1 MWCLDFYLGRTNEI
15 QHDCT
20 RLQHQ
25 EEGLAESIERE
36 ISKIL
41 KRNRSG
47 NVQFCYTH
55 FHDYRIDLS
64 IPKSI
69 LSLFQNCNFAGMTTP
84 NSDNQAGKEQAP
96 SAYLVLRDGTAWSES
111 YQLTPGQVTT
121 IGRSTTN
128 RIVIDDD
135 LCSRTHCEIFV
146 SDGEW
151 MIRDDNSRNG
161 TFLDGV
167 QINADHTIQPEQ
179 LIEIGNTD
187 LAMLYDLT
195 EEVSVF
201 AQLGDLERDTDPA
214 IHLVFEDENEGQP
227 EIISRRRESRFRQ
240 ADHDSTADSQ
250 NAGRQV
256 ARLYRLAMEMAA
268 QKNTQHLSEVVL
280 NGLLTVTSADIGAVL
295 LIPPELSNPIPGD
308 LRVIA
313 FKSAAEMPYQKV
325 SLYLSETT
333 FETQEA
339 ILARDVA
346 DDSKLATRDSL
357 GRIHAN
363 SVICAPIRLGERI
376 FGLIHLYSTN
386 PDNTLDDDQLEYTLA
401 VADQTATA
409 LVSLNEKQSLAAGL
423 EDARAE
429 FETLKEQISQKG
441 QIVGDSQAVQQLRE
455 QIERIAPTDA
465 TVLIRGESGVGKELV
480 ARGIHEHSNR
490 EEHPFVTM
498 NCAALSETLLES
510 ELFGHE
516 RGSFTGAIGRKIG
529 KFEQADGGTIFLDE
543 VGEMGPAIQAKFLR
557 VLEGHP
563 FERVGGSERIDVNVR
578 VVAATNRD
586 LETAVNENT
595 FRKDLYYRLHVVQIE
610 VPPLR
615 SRMEDIPLLSNY
627 FLARIASPSGQEMK
641 TLSDDAV
648 RTLMKYQWPG
658 NIRELQNTVERTVI
672 LSRNQLIQAD
682 DIQLSALD
690 APKEV
695 LPVTQVEPTNPEASL
710 EEIEQQHILS
720 VLEETG
726 WNKSKSAQILGIE
739 RSTLDRKLKKYNVT
753 RPSK

>member
-1 MWCLDFYLGRTNEI
+1 M
-15 QHDCT
+15 
-20 RLQHQ
+20 
-25 EEGLAESIERE
+25 
-36 ISKIL
+36 
-41 KRNRSG
+41 
-47 NVQFCYTH
+47 
-55 FHDYRIDLS
+55 
-64 IPKSI
+64 PKSN
-69 LSLFQNCNFAGMTTP
+69 SHSGSPKAETP
-84 NSDNQAGKEQAP
+84 I
-96 SAYLVLRDGTAWSES
+96 AYLVLREGTSWSES

-128 RIVIDDD
+128 RIVLADD
-135 LCSRTHCEIFV
+135 LCSRTHCEILA
-146 SDGEW
+146 SDGHW
-151 MIRDDNSRNG
+151 MIRDLDSRNG

-167 QINADHTIQPEQ
+167 QISGDHEIQPEQ

-187 LAMLYDLT
+187 LALIYDLKDD
-195 EEVSVF
+195 VGVF

-214 IHLVFEDENEGQP
+214 IHLVFEEENEGQP
-227 EIISRRRESRFRQ
+227 EIISRRRESRFRKVDQ
-240 ADHDSTADSQ
+240 DSTNESQ
-250 NAGRQV
+250 NASRQV

-268 QKNTQHLSEVVL
+268 QQNTQRLSEVVL
-280 NGLLTVTSADIGAVL
+280 KGLISATSADIGAIL
-295 LIPPELSNPIPGD
+295 LIPPELNDPIPGD

-313 FKSAAEMPYQKV
+313 FTSQAEMPYQKV
-325 SLYLSETT
+325 SRYLSETT
-333 FETQEA
+333 FDTQEA

-363 SVICAPIRLGERI
+363 SVICAPIRQNDRI
-376 FGLIHLYSTN
+376 FGLVHLYSTN

-401 VADQTATA
+401 VADQMATA
-409 LVSLNEKQSLAAGL
+409 LVSLNEKVSLAAGL
-423 EDARAE
+423 EDARHE
-429 FETLKEQISQKG
+429 FETLKEQISQQG
-441 QIVGDSQAVQQLRE
+441 QIVGDSQQVEVLRE
-455 QIERIAPTDA
+455 QIKRIAPTDA

-480 ARGIHEHSNR
+480 ARGIHENSNR
-490 EEHPFVTM
+490 QGEPFITM

-529 KFEQADGGTIFLDE
+529 KFEQADSGTLFLDE

-563 FERVGGSERIDVNVR
+563 FERVGGSERIEVNVR

-595 FRKDLYYRLHVVQIE
+595 FRKDLYFRLHVVQID
-610 VPPLR
+610 VPSLR
-615 SRMEDIPLLSNY
+615 ERLEDIPLLANY
-627 FLARIASPSGQEMK
+627 FLSRAASRTGQELK

-648 RTLMKYQWPG
+648 RTLMKYHWPG

-672 LSRNQLIQAD
+672 LTREQTIQAD

-690 APKEV
+690 LPKELLEV
-695 LPVTQVEPTNPEASL
+695 PAKTETNPEQSL

-726 WNKSKSAQILGIE
+726 WNKSKASQILGIE
-739 RSTLDRKLKKYNVT
+739 RSTLDRKLKKYNVS
-753 RPSK
+753 RPDKKK